1 MKIGFY
7 PRLAMNGIRKNKR
20 LYFPYILTG
29 SVMVMMYYILSF
41 LASTEMLEHMKGGG
55 SLRTMLPFGCAVI
68 GIFGLIF
75 LFYTNSFL
83 IRQRNQEF
91 GLYNILGMD
100 KGNLSRVMF
109 WENLLV
115 AGISIACGLALGIGL
130 SKLAE
135 LAMLNILAEPI
146 DFSMRVDR
154 ISVRNTALLFCGI
167 YLVLLFNALIRVAQA
182 KPMELLRSAQV
193 GEKPPRANWLLAI
206 LGAVVLIGAYYLA
219 VSIRNPLDAI
229 VWFFVA
235 VVMVILATYLLFIS
249 GSVAFCRL
257 LQKSKRYYYR
267 PNHFVS
273 VSSMVYRMKR
283 NGAGLASICI
293 LLTMVLVTLAST
305 ASLYIGGEDSLN
317 TLYPKDMALCL
328 SLPGMEYYNGETFAT
343 LREAVTEKVPDQ
355 KNIVE
360 FGSGEIAGQFT
371 PEGIQAD
378 PESHSSF
385 RVSTYDQ
392 VGYLWILSL
401 SDYNRMMGANE
412 TLEKDECLLYC
423 LRTEF
428 TGSTFSV
435 DGGAPLRVKRVL
447 EDMDTPGNL
456 SVQIVP
462 FIVLITDDFQ
472 SLAEPLLSK
481 VNTWGNPVLELSW
494 NYSFD
499 MDGTAKEQ
507 IEAYDCLLE
516 EIRDIGI
523 RGADGSYS
531 YSIDGKEEGR
541 AAFYGLYGGLFFI
554 GVLLS
559 AVFLFAAVL
568 IIYYKQI
575 SEGFEDQKR
584 FAVMRKV
591 GMTRREIRSSINSQ
605 MLTVFFL
612 PLVTAGLHLCF
623 AFPMI
628 RRLLLLFNL
637 TNVGLLAGCTA
648 VCYLIFALFYM
659 AVYRA
664 TSNAYFHIVSG
675 SGE

>member
-378 PESHSSF
+378 PESYSSF